1 MHFGIVIAFCALSGV
16 LLTLVSL
23 KQMQILQLSS
33 YSYSGVFAWLKRTKF
48 DFLMRYFALSF
59 FSFASMAVFVACFS
73 ETGWIAY
80 FGFTFY
86 VILAALFFA
95 VVSKQKGKTPLKF
108 THRIWRLIAV
118 DFVFNVGL
126 SFVAVWFTKDT
137 FISYTLMGVTPIFS
151 FLTVMLAHVALLPIE
166 KIIAN
171 TFVVKA
177 VKKLDATKPLVVGIT
192 GSYGKT
198 TAKKVLA
205 TFLHTKYRVF
215 ASPHSYNTPMGLSKC
230 INEEYNGE
238 EIFIAEMGARR
249 VGDIKYL
256 KKIFKPQ
263 YAIVTGI
270 GNQHLETFKSKENII
285 SEKLSVLDEV
295 KYAVANGDVPV
306 IAERAVGKADLAGQN
321 GVATYNDV
329 KTDINGTSFT
339 LTIDGQ
345 SVEVRTRLVGDHIPA
360 VVTICAAM
368 AYKLGVS
375 LKKIKEAAEKLP
387 FVDHR
392 LEVLRSGEFIIFDD
406 SYNSNPIGASNA
418 LRILDTYQGTKV
430 IITPGFVELGQDTEK
445 CLVELGEHIAKVCD
459 YAFLLGPNAETIKRG
474 MGTNENV
481 TIVSSLAEAMDKL
494 KGITPPMAV
503 LFENDLPDNY

>member
-339 LTIDGQ
+339 LTIAWPLT
-345 SVEVRTRLVGDHIPA
+345 SV
-360 VVTICAAM
+360 
-368 AYKLGVS
+368 
-375 LKKIKEAAEKLP
+375 
-387 FVDHR
+387 
-392 LEVLRSGEFIIFDD
+392 VL
-406 SYNSNPIGASNA
+406 
-418 LRILDTYQGTKV
+418 L
-430 IITPGFVELGQDTEK
+430 
-445 CLVELGEHIAKVCD
+445 
-459 YAFLLGPNAETIKRG
+459 
-474 MGTNENV
+474 
-481 TIVSSLAEAMDKL
+481 
-494 KGITPPMAV
+494 
-503 LFENDLPDNY
+503 